1 MISCTL
7 LSLAE
12 LVIGFTLQMKK
23 LDFKTLT
30 DLVTMIQLLL
40 SGVGTQTQDCRP
52 PKPSLNSIAAECL
65 YMPGT
70 LIRSNLTDTLQGMYN
85 YSCLTVDQTEAQRLN
100 SPMGM
105 VAEPG
110 FEPCSKGPIPL
121 CPAAHRDSG

>member
-1 MISCTL
+1 
-7 LSLAE
+7 
-12 LVIGFTLQMKK
+12 MKK
-23 LDFKTLT
+23 LDFKRLT
-30 DLVTMIQLLL
+30 DLVTMTQLLL
-40 SGVGTQTQDCRP
+40 GGVGTHTRDCRP
-52 PKPSLNSIAAECL
+52 LKPSLNNVAAECL

-85 YSCLTVDQTEAQRLN
+85 YPCLTVEQTEAQRLN
-100 SPMGM
+100 SPMAM